1 MTSIISTAK
10 NEYFRKIIHMD
21 LDAFFC
27 AVEEL
32 KNPALKDRPFAVGG
46 SPTGRGVIASCSY
59 AARKRGVHSAMPTVQ
74 ALRLC
79 PNLIL
84 VSSRHREYSQKS
96 KSVMQI
102 LAEIT
107 PLMEQI
113 SVDEA
118 FLDVSDLPEDSTEIA
133 RNLQKRIDVE
143 TGLPASFGLASNK
156 LVAKIANDFGK
167 KQKGGDSYPRAI
179 QVVNPGLEAD
189 FLSPLPVD
197 MLWGVGPKTAARLKV
212 NGVKTIGDL
221 ARLSDEYLKI
231 HFGNNGQ
238 FLKNNALGIDTRPVE
253 SYDEMK
259 SISQEMTFD
268 QDISDGDLVIH
279 EIRKISEKLGF
290 RLRKNNLMAFTIKV
304 KIRYSNFKT
313 LTRQITSQK
322 AIDQDSIIFD
332 YAEQLFLSHWD
343 RNYPIRLIGVGVSQF
358 LEGEKQLSLWDTL
371 EDKESKLLKV
381 VDSIK
386 SKYGSDMIKKGSSLK
401 KSNG

>member
-1 MTSIISTAK
+1 MTEK
-10 NEYFRKIIHMD
+10 YRKILHMD

-32 KNPALKDRPFAVGG
+32 KNPKLKDKPFAVGG

-102 LAEIT
+102 LADIT

-118 FLDVSDLPEDSTEIA
+118 FLDVSDLPEESVEIA
-133 RNLQKRIDVE
+133 RNLQKRIDLE
-143 TGLPASFGLASNK
+143 TGLPASFGVASNM

-167 KQKGGDSYPRAI
+167 KLKGGDSYPRAI
-179 QVVNPGLEAD
+179 QVVNPGQEAD
-189 FLSPLPVD
+189 FLKPLPVE
-197 MLWGVGPKTAARLKV
+197 MLWGVGPKTASRLKV
-212 NGVKTIGDL
+212 NGVKTIGEL
-221 ARLSDEYLKI
+221 ARLSDEFLKI

-253 SYDEMK
+253 NYDEMK

-268 QDISDGDLVIH
+268 QDISDVDIVIR

-290 RLRKNNLMAFTIKV
+290 RLRKNKLMAYTIKV

-313 LTRQITSQK
+313 LSRQTTLQK

-332 YAEQLFLSHWD
+332 HAQQLFLNHWD
-343 RNYPIRLIGVGVSQF
+343 QNFSIRLIGVGVSQF
-358 LEGEKQLSLWDTL
+358 LEGEKQLSLWDTQ
-371 EDKESKLLKV
+371 EEKESKLLKI

-386 SKYGSDMIKKGSSLK
+386 SKYGNDVINKGSSLK
-401 KSNG
+401 KGNG